1 MTPPRRPQSPYTNH
15 LGQPVGEPLPD
26 WTPKPRPSRTP
37 IEGRLCRV
45 EPLKASRHAQEL
57 YEAHALDVEGRN
69 WTYLPYGPFGS
80 TDEVA
85 EWIRSV
91 ESSEDPLFFAI
102 IDLSTERAVG
112 WASYLRIEPA
122 MGSIEV
128 GHLAYSPLLQ
138 RRPAAT
144 EAMYLMMR
152 RAFDELGYRR
162 YEWKCNSLNAPSWNA
177 AERLGF
183 QYEGTFRQ
191 AWVQKGRNRDQAW
204 FSIIDREW
212 PGVRWALEHWLDPSN
227 FDEAGGQRRRLGEL
241 MSEAQMGA
249 SK

>member
-1 MTPPRRPQSPYTNH
+1 MPPRPRPTSPYTNH

-26 WTPKPRPSRTP
+26 WTPRPRPSRTP
-37 IEGRLCRV
+37 IAGRLCRL
-45 EPLKASRHAQEL
+45 EPLEARRHAEAL
-57 YEAHALDVEGRN
+57 YETHALDAEGRN
-69 WTYLPYGPFGS
+69 WTYLPYGPFAS
-80 TDEVA
+80 REDLA
-85 EWIRSV
+85 AWIMSV
-91 ESSEDPLFFAI
+91 EESEDPTFFAI
-102 IDLSTERAVG
+102 IDLATKRAVG
-112 WASYLRIEPA
+112 WASYLRINPE

-138 RRPAAT
+138 RTPAAT

-183 QYEGTFRQ
+183 RYEGTFRQ

-212 PGVRWALEHWLDPSN
+212 RVISAALQRWLDPSN
-227 FDEAGGQRRRLGEL
+227 FDAAGGQRRPLREFLA
-241 MSEAQMGA
+241 EARR
-249 SK
+249 